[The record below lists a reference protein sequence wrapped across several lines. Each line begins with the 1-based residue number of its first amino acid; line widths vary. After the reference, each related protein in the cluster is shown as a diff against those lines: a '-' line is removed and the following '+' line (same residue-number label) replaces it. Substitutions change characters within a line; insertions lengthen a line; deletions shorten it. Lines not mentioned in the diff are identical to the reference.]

1 MDDIRTGKYRH
12 FKGQDYWVMAVA
24 SHSET
29 EEKLVVYR
37 CLYGNFDWW
46 IRPLDNFTAT
56 VEVNG
61 EPVKRYEHIGELT
74 SADEAILLKKGWAI
88 PASLAAALSQ
98 QAMTND

>member
-29 EEKLVVYR
+29 EEKLVIYR
-37 CLYGNFDWW
+37 CLYGNYDWW
-46 IRPLDNFTAT
+46 VRPLDNFAAT

-61 EPVKRYEHIGELT
+61 EPVKRYEYIGQLT
-74 SADEAILLKKGWAI
+74 RSDEETLLKKGWAL
-88 PASLAAALSQ
+88 PASVVAALSE
-98 QAMTND
+98 QATIDD